1 MSDLQHAATAAQG
14 LDSSETRVY
23 EFRDFVPLKP
33 GELYVQV
40 HQCRTI
46 YHADGSISKEVLP
59 AATLLEQMIHAFH
72 GKVYQ
77 TAGTLNAFFEDLEQ
91 ARQCARGI
99 SAYHGKAAEIC
110 GTQISI
116 PL

>member
-1 MSDLQHAATAAQG
+1 MSNSQHTATELRG
-14 LDSSETRVY
+14 HDSGDTRVY

-33 GELYVQV
+33 GELYIQV
-40 HQCRTI
+40 HQCRTVF
-46 YHADGSISKEVLP
+46 HPDGSISKDVLP
-59 AATLLEQMIHAFH
+59 TATLLEQMIHAFH

-77 TAGTLNAFFEDLEQ
+77 SAGTLNAFFEDLEH
-91 ARQCARGI
+91 ARECARAI
-99 SAYHGKAAEIC
+99 FAHHGKTAEIC